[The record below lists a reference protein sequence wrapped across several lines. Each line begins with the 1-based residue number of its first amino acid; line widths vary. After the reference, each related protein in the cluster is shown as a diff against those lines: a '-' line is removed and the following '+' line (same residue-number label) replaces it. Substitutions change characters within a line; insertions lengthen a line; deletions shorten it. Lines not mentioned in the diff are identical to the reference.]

1 MKRVLVTGAANIG
14 KAGVATIVYKWG
26 QEFDSEKLV
35 YDYLMQTG
43 MPERRYTEA
52 IKNKGGR
59 IYSPRRPLKGIIK
72 KLRWIN
78 HILRDNYYDTIHI
91 NTDTAYIA
99 ALYVYIAKRNHV
111 KNIFV
116 HSHCT
121 QVDDSDSMMRT
132 LRTLAHYLA
141 RPYICKNTKL
151 YLACSEMAGK
161 WMFGEKRVH
170 SRKYKTIY
178 NGVEVEKY
186 IFNADIRKRYR
197 NNLNLDKKYV
207 VGNIGR
213 FSFQKNH
220 DFLID
225 VFYEVLKIKSESV
238 LLLVGEGEFRDQI
251 QEKVRRLGISEK
263 VVFLGLRND
272 VPSIL
277 QAMDV
282 MVMTSRFEG
291 LPVTM
296 VEAQMADLPCVVSY
310 SITKEAK
317 YIDNV
322 QYVRENDPAVWA
334 KKVIRYEGIKRGE
347 HFEKKEKSCFNICN
361 AAQELSHIL
370 TCGRNG

>member
-1 MKRVLVTGAANIG
+1 M
-14 KAGVATIVYKWG
+14 
-26 QEFDSEKLV
+26 
-35 YDYLMQTG
+35 
-43 MPERRYTEA
+43 
-52 IKNKGGR
+52 
-59 IYSPRRPLKGIIK
+59 
-72 KLRWIN
+72 
-78 HILRDNYYDTIHI
+78 
-91 NTDTAYIA
+91 
-99 ALYVYIAKRNHV
+99 
-111 KNIFV
+111 
-116 HSHCT
+116 
-121 QVDDSDSMMRT
+121 
-132 LRTLAHYLA
+132 
-141 RPYICKNTKL
+141 
-151 YLACSEMAGK
+151 
-161 WMFGEKRVH
+161 
-170 SRKYKTIY
+170 
-178 NGVEVEKY
+178 
-186 IFNADIRKRYR
+186 
-197 NNLNLDKKYV
+197 
-207 VGNIGR
+207 
-213 FSFQKNH
+213 
-220 DFLID
+220 
-225 VFYEVLKIKSESV
+225 
-238 LLLVGEGEFRDQI
+238 LVGEGEFRDQI

-322 QYVRENDPAVWA
+322 QYVWENDPAVWA